1 MLVLI
6 EGSQADFISM
16 LPIQ

>member
-1 MLVLI
+1 MLALI